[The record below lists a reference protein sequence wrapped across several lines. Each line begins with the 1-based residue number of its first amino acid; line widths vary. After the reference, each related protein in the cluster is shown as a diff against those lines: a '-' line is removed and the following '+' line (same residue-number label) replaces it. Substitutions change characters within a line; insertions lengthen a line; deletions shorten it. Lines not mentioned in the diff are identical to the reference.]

1 MFSIIKSNPI
11 FQMMFNPSY
20 RLFQSSDDFWSYGSR
35 SNFSTNMYINGEYLR
50 SRTNNQYF
58 CVVDKNIKLCDIHKY
73 SGEFRKLDEVLNLSN
88 YNPEKHNIL
97 RLEIMKNKKYF
108 VEGYQAVYD
117 ENPDVTIMNMPLE
130 ELRQITPI
138 FEPLP
143 DE

>member
-1 MFSIIKSNPI
+1 MFSIITSNPV

-20 RLFQSSDDFWSYGSR
+20 KLYQSSDDFWTYGSR

-58 CVVDKNIKLCDIHKY
+58 CVVDKNIKLCDIHKR
-73 SGEFRKLDEVLNLSN
+73 SGEFRKLDEVLKLSN
-88 YNPEKHNIL
+88 YNPEEHNIL

-108 VEGYQAVYD
+108 VEGYQAVYG
-117 ENPDVTIMNMPLE
+117 ENSDVTIMNMSLE
-130 ELRQITPI
+130 ELRQITPK

-143 DE
+143 NK